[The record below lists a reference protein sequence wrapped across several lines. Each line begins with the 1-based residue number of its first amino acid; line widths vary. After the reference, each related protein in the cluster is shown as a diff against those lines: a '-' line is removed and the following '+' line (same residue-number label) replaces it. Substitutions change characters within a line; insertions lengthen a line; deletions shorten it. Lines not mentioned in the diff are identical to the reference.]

1 MLDKIIQFSIRNKL
15 IIGLFTLALVIWGG
29 YSLTQLPIDAV
40 PDITNNQVQVITA
53 SPSLAAQEV
62 ERLITFPIEINMAT
76 IPEIDE
82 IRSFSRFGLSVVTIV
97 FKENTDIYWAR
108 QQVNERL
115 GQAAREIPPGVGDP
129 YMAPISTG
137 LGEIYQYTLQPEKGY
152 EEKYN
157 PMELRSIQDW
167 IVRRQ
172 LLGTPGVA
180 DVSSFGGYLKQ
191 YEIAIDPDKLRSMNV
206 TIADIFQALEKNNQ
220 NTGGAYIEKQPNSYF
235 IRSSGLVNDLA
246 DIEKIVVRVNQSGI
260 PVLVK
265 DVAKVQLG
273 HAVRY
278 GAITRN
284 GEGEVVGAVVMML
297 KDENGAQVIEN
308 VKERVEQ
315 IKNSLPEGV
324 TIEPFIDR
332 TKLVDRAISTVS
344 TNLIEGALI
353 VIFILVLF
361 LGNLRAGLLVAS
373 VIPLAMLFAIAM
385 MNVFGVSGNLMSLG
399 AIDFG
404 LIVDG
409 AVIIVESVVH
419 RITMSKSHHMGI
431 TRLNQQQMD
440 DEVYGAASKIRQSA
454 AFGEIIILIVYL
466 PLLTLVGIE
475 GKMFGPMAMT
485 VSFAIL
491 GAFILSLTYVPMM
504 SALVLSKKTEH
515 KRNFSD
521 KMMDFFQRLYSPV
534 IGLALKRRVTVVLIA
549 IGLFFVSLFTFSR
562 MGAEFIPT
570 LDEGDF
576 AIGTM
581 VMTGTS
587 LTESVEISNKA
598 AKILMDNFP
607 EVKEVVGKTGSGE
620 IPTDPMP
627 IEATDLIVV
636 LKHKDEWTSAE
647 NREELANKMNEALS
661 VLPGVVFSFQQPI
674 QMRFNELMTGS
685 KQDVVLKIY
694 GEDLDEL
701 SAQARKVGDIVN
713 TVEGAQDLYVEKIT
727 GLPQIVVE
735 MDRDAI
741 AKYGL
746 NVEDINTVINTA
758 FAGQSAGIVYEGE
771 RRFDLVVRLEQ
782 NNRKDISDVKSLYIN
797 TPTGQQVP
805 ITQVADI
812 QLIPGPIQIQR
823 DDTKRRITIAFNVRN
838 RDVESIVDEIKAKV
852 GQSLELPVGY
862 YITYGGQFENL
873 IEARQRLAVAV
884 PLALGLIFAL
894 LYFTFNS
901 AKQSILIFT
910 AIPMS
915 AIGGVYALYFRDM
928 PFSISAGVGFIA
940 LFGVAV
946 LNGIVLIGEF
956 NDLKANGV
964 TDLKERVLKGTRT
977 RLRPVLMTALVA
989 SFGFLPMALSTS
1001 AGAEVQRPLATVV
1014 IGGLLTA
1021 TLLTL
1026 IVLPVLYTY
1035 FENGFKKLGNKTV
1048 ASVILL
1054 FALGLA
1060 STNQAKAQES
1070 NTPKS
1075 YTLEQ
1080 AIEVTKNS
1088 HPALAADDYRIEGG
1102 RSLKRTAFDP
1112 AKTDIGLQ
1120 YGQYNSFET
1129 DLALNLSQRFSFP
1142 TVYTARAA
1150 LFREQVTSL
1159 ELERE
1164 ITANQLTA
1172 RVKAAWYQLVYLD
1185 EVQNLLLQQD
1195 TLYGKFAKA
1204 ADVRFRT
1211 GETNM
1216 LEKATAETQLMEI
1229 RNLLN
1234 QNRADYL
1241 GWYRQIQTLLNTQ
1254 DSLILDM
1261 GRLIARPFVLSLDSA
1276 ALANNP
1282 LLAYT
1287 KQDIAIAEQSKKLE
1301 KNQLLPDFS
1310 IGYFNQ
1316 SLIGGSLSDGGLAT
1330 SSNRFT
1336 GIQAGISIPL
1346 FFGAQSARIRA
1357 ADKLK
1362 QAAQAD
1368 FSATEND
1375 LNAEYARLS
1384 QTYLKLGNTL
1394 SYYEENALPQANI
1407 ILENAEKGFSQGAIG
1422 YVEYVQGMQRAMDI
1436 KSGYLDALNQ
1446 YNQAVINLEFLFGQQ

>member
-1 MLDKIIQFSIRNKL
+1 MLDKIIQFSISNKL
-15 IIGLFTLALVIWGG
+15 IIALFALALVIWGG
-29 YSLTQLPIDAV
+29 YSLTKLPIDAV
-40 PDITNNQVQVITA
+40 PDITNNQVQVITS

-76 IPEIDE
+76 IPDIEE

-97 FKENTDIYWAR
+97 FNDNTDTYWAR

-115 GQAAREIPPGVGDP
+115 GQAVREIPPGVGDP

-152 EEKYN
+152 EDKYS
-157 PMELRSIQDW
+157 PMELRTIQDW

-191 YEIAIDPDKLRSMNV
+191 YEIAIDPDKLKSMNV
-206 TIADIFQALEKNNQ
+206 TISDLFQALQKNNQ
-220 NTGGAYIEKQPNSYF
+220 NTGGAYIEKQPNAYF
-235 IRSSGLVNDLA
+235 IRTAGLVEELS
-246 DIEKIVVRVNQSGI
+246 DIEKIVVQVNQSGI
-260 PVLVK
+260 PVLVR
-265 DVAKVQLG
+265 DVATVQLG
-273 HAVRY
+273 NAVRY

-297 KDENGAQVIEN
+297 KDENGAKVIEN
-308 VKERVEQ
+308 VKERIEQ
-315 IKNSLPEGV
+315 IKTSLPEGL

-332 TKLVDRAISTVS
+332 TKLVDRAIATVS
-344 TNLIEGALI
+344 KNLIEGALI

-361 LGNLRAGLLVAS
+361 LGNMRAGLLVAS

-419 RITMSKSHHMGI
+419 RITSGKSRLGLD
-431 TRLNQQQMD
+431 RLNQQQMD

-475 GKMFGPMAMT
+475 GKMFRPMALT

-504 SALVLSKKTEH
+504 SALFLSKKTEH

-521 KMMDFFQRLYSPV
+521 KMMDFFHRLYAPV
-534 IGLALKRRVTVVLIA
+534 ISLALKRRMTVVLVA
-549 IGLFFVSLFTFSR
+549 VGLFIVSLFTFSR

-581 VMTGTS
+581 VMTGSS
-587 LTESVEISNKA
+587 LSESVELSNKA
-598 AKILMDNFP
+598 AKILIDNFP
-607 EVKEVVGKTGSGE
+607 EVVEVVGKTGSGE

-636 LKHKDEWTSAE
+636 LRNKDDWTSAE
-647 NREELANKMNEALS
+647 SREELANKMNEALS

-701 SAQARKVGDIVN
+701 SRQARKVGDIVN
-713 TVEGAQDLYVEKIT
+713 TVSGAQDLYVEKIT

-741 AKYGL
+741 ARYGL

-758 FAGQSAGIVYEGE
+758 FAGQSAGLVYEGE
-771 RRFDLVVRLEQ
+771 KRFDLVVRLDK
-782 NNRKDISDVKSLYIN
+782 NNRKDINDVKNLYIN
-797 TPTGQQVP
+797 TPTGQQLPV
-805 ITQVADI
+805 TQVANI
-812 QLIPGPIQIQR
+812 KLIPGPIQIQR

-838 RDVESIVDEIKAKV
+838 RDVESIVNEIKAKV
-852 GQSLELPVGY
+852 SQSIDLPTGY

-873 IEARQRLAVAV
+873 IEARKRLAVAV
-884 PLALGLIFAL
+884 PLALGLIFTL
-894 LYFTFNS
+894 LFFTFHS

-915 AIGGVYALYFRDM
+915 AIGGIYALYFRDM

-956 NDLKANGV
+956 NHLKAEGV
-964 TDLKERVLKGTRT
+964 SNLEERVLKGTQT

-989 SFGFLPMALSTS
+989 SFGFLPMALSS
-1001 AGAEVQRPLATVV
+1001 SSGAEVQRPLATVV

-1026 IVLPVLYTY
+1026 VVLPVLYTY
-1035 FENGFKKLGNKTV
+1035 FEQGFKKLNNKSTV
-1048 ASVILL
+1048 IASLVTILVL
-1054 FALGLA
+1054 IFDNPA
-1060 STNQAKAQES
+1060 NAQERGK
-1070 NTPKS
+1070 PVV

-1080 AIEVTKNS
+1080 AIAETQKS
-1088 HPALAADDYRIEGG
+1088 HPALKADNYRIESGKAIK
-1102 RSLKRTAFDP
+1102 RSAFDLG
-1112 AKTDIGLQ
+1112 KTDIGLQ
-1120 YGQYNSFET
+1120 YGQYNSFEN
-1129 DLALNLSQRFSFP
+1129 DMAFGLSQRFSFP
-1142 TVYTARAA
+1142 TVYSARVA
-1150 LFREQVTSL
+1150 LFRERLTSL
-1159 ELERE
+1159 ELEKT
-1164 ITANQLTA
+1164 ITANGLTA
-1172 RVKAAWYQLVYLD
+1172 RVKATWYQLEYLN
-1185 EVQNLLLQQD
+1185 EAKNLLLLQD
-1195 TLYGKFAKA
+1195 TLYGKFSKA
-1204 ADVRFRT
+1204 ADVRYKT

-1234 QNRADYL
+1234 QNRADYT
-1241 GWYRQIQTLLNTQ
+1241 GWYRQLQTLLNTE
-1254 DSLILDM
+1254 DSLVFADAKLK
-1261 GRLIARPFVLSLDSA
+1261 ARQFRLSLDSNQ
-1276 ALANNP
+1276 LATNP
-1282 LLAYT
+1282 MLAYIG
-1287 KQDIAIAEQSKKLE
+1287 QDIELAEQNKKIE
-1301 KNQLLPDFS
+1301 KNQLLPDFT
-1310 IGYFNQ
+1310 IGYFSQ
-1316 SLIGGSLSDGGLAT
+1316 SLIDNPLRNGDLAS
-1330 SSNRFT
+1330 SSNRFNYF
-1336 GIQAGISIPL
+1336 QAGISIPL
-1346 FFGAQSARIRA
+1346 FFGAQSARIRSAEKEKMA
-1357 ADKLK
+1357 AVEDYN
-1362 QAAQAD
+1362 
-1368 FSATEND
+1368 ATENE
-1375 LNAEYARLS
+1375 LKAQYASLA
-1384 QTYLKLGNTL
+1384 QTYLKLTNTL
-1394 SYYEENALPQANI
+1394 SYYEVSALPQANI
-1407 ILENAEKGFSQGAIG
+1407 ILENAEKGFNQGAIG
-1422 YVEYVQGMQRAMDI
+1422 YVEYVQSVKRAMDI

-1446 YNQAVINLEFLFGQQ
+1446 FNQAVINLEFLFGQQ